1 MQKVWLETLAGRACV
16 EETPEVSN
24 SLFFFL
30 FNSVKMN
37 HTLTRLQ
44 QDVLRTF
51 AYFDVFSY
59 PLSKHQVYA
68 FLPRNSVTLQNM
80 EETLQCLEGYGFL
93 KSENGYYFFSDQT
106 PEIVSSRLENERRA
120 ATMLKRARWVSLFL
134 KQVPFVRAVFITGSL
149 SKNIASHSSDVDF
162 MIVTA
167 PNRLWIP
174 KMILTA
180 VRRIFLFNTIK
191 YFCFNL
197 FVTENGLF
205 FSEKNIFNAVE
216 IATTR
221 VLWNE
226 KVFQRFQSANSWT
239 RSYLPN
245 WGNGYTPVRSLSNTP
260 SLFQK
265 GAELL
270 LNLFPLSSIDAYLMN
285 VARNYWK
292 KRNAHLGENKFNS
305 LFQCTPHISSVWY
318 DDHKTRILN
327 TYRRRLSQFGV
338 ERTE

>member
-1 MQKVWLETLAGRACV
+1 
-16 EETPEVSN
+16 
-24 SLFFFL
+24 
-30 FNSVKMN
+30 MN
-37 HTLTRLQ
+37 HTLTQLQ

-59 PLSKHQVYA
+59 PLSTHQVYA
-68 FLPRNSVTLQNM
+68 FLPRNSVTLRNM
-80 EETLQCLEGYGFL
+80 EETLQCLEKFGFL
-93 KSENGYYFFSDQT
+93 KSERGYYFFPDQT
-106 PEIVSSRLENERRA
+106 PEIVKSRLENEQRA
-120 ATMLKRARWVSLFL
+120 MTMLKKARLVSLFL
-134 KQVPFVRAVFITGSL
+134 KQIPFVRAIFITGSL

-226 KVFQRFQSANSWT
+226 KEFQRFQSVNSWT
-239 RSYLPN
+239 KLYLPN
-245 WGNGYTPVRSLSNTP
+245 WHNGSSPVRPLSNAP
-260 SLFQK
+260 SPFQR
-265 GAELL
+265 GAEFL
-270 LNLFPLSSIDAYLMN
+270 LNLLPLTLIDAFLMK

-292 KRNAHLGENKFNS
+292 KRNAHLDENKFNS
-305 LFQCTPHISSVWY
+305 LFQCSPHISSVWY

-327 TYRRRLSQFGV
+327 TYRRRLAQFGV
-338 ERTE
+338 ERSE